1 MTTQNQAQASRVRAL
16 WVIAISLLIIAV
28 CLVLI
33 VIKLHRREQ
42 DSFAA
47 IQKPEVA
54 ATEPAWGDFP
64 ASPQPTNPPPR
75 RPVPAIAQPTIP
87 PHPAPVAVEP
97 DAPTVQILPETEP
110 SVAVVSRATHPG
122 NTIVGRITLRG
133 TPPPERIIPLNS
145 TPSCPELWTNP
156 PTTQDFIVGTNGE
169 LANVFVSIAGR
180 MNNQL
185 SAASLTNHLL
195 LLSDC
200 KITPPLSGLLTS
212 QTLGFANRTSEDHFL
227 KITTT
232 NHPSAPNSRITTQV
246 FLYSGTTRSRPAFR
260 RPEDF
265 IAIECTRH
273 PWEFAYVCVVENS
286 FYAISDTNGLF
297 VISNVPTG
305 KYLLTARHLRM
316 SGTNALSR
324 DVIVKAD
331 QPTVLDFTF
340 DLSSH

>member
-1 MTTQNQAQASRVRAL
+1 MTTQNQTQASRVRAL

-33 VIKLHRREQ
+33 VIKLQRNEPH
-42 DSFAA
+42 SL
-47 IQKPEVA
+47 A
-54 ATEPAWGDFP
+54 ATPPVEIAVTEPSPEDFP
-64 ASPQPTNPPPR
+64 IPLPPTNTPAR
-75 RPVPAIAQPTIP
+75 RSVTAITHTTIP
-87 PHPAPVAVEP
+87 PHPAPIVLES
-97 DAPTVQILPETEP
+97 DAPAVQVLPESEP
-110 SVAVVSRATHPG
+110 SVAVVSRTIHPG

-133 TPPPERIIPLNS
+133 TPPRERVIALNS
-145 TPSCPELWTNP
+145 EPSCPALRTNP

-169 LANVFVSIAGR
+169 LANVFVSLAGR

-185 SAASLTNHLL
+185 TTGSLTNHLL
-195 LLSDC
+195 NLTDC
-200 KITPPLSGLLTS
+200 KITPLLSGALTS
-212 QTLGFANRTSEDHFL
+212 QGLGFANRSSEDHIL

-246 FLYSGTTRSRPAFR
+246 VLYSGLTRSRPAFR

-265 IAIECTRH
+265 IAIECAQH
-273 PWEFAYVCVVENS
+273 SWEFAYVCAVENS
-286 FYAISDTNGLF
+286 FFAVSDTNGLF
-297 VISNVPTG
+297 VIPNVPTG
-305 KYLLTARHLRM
+305 KYQITARHLRL

-340 DLSSH
+340 DLPNP